1 MKIKFLVLFIISS
14 AFAYSV
20 EPSAFPKFSDK
31 LPTDII
37 AIETLVGDT
46 INFYL
51 NKQSSYS
58 NRVINYIS
66 NYFYNIKPD
75 TIVVHNSK
83 KEMIENV
90 DFFVLKNY
98 ETIFFHLGIF

>member
-51 NKQSSYS
+51 DKQSSYS

-66 NYFYNIKPD
+66 N
-75 TIVVHNSK
+75 
-83 KEMIENV
+83 
-90 DFFVLKNY
+90 
-98 ETIFFHLGIF
+98 